1 MLCANSSLFIGKDH
15 AEILMKNKNME
26 HTIDKKINEEI
37 RDLIERM
44 ITRNPI
50 ERIDSE

>member
-1 MLCANSSLFIGKDH
+1 
-15 AEILMKNKNME
+15 ME
-26 HTIDKKINEEI
+26 HRIDKKINEEI